1 LKPATAYAVVT
12 WEQLHRDAR
21 TLAGALI
28 HQAFTGIVAV
38 TRGGLIPAA
47 IIARELEL
55 RLIESISV
63 ISYEGEAGTAA
74 PPRIVKPAAAAG
86 DGAGFLVIDDLVD
99 SGETARAVRA
109 ALPAAY
115 FACLYAKPAG
125 RPYTDRFVAEVPQDT
140 WILFPWD
147 TAPLFVP
154 PLAQAGKGGGD
165 QAIPRTPAHIQ
176 SGGNAAIP
184 PTPAHIQSGG
194 NAAIPPTPAH
204 IQRGGN
210 AAIPPTPPSI
220 S

>member
-1 LKPATAYAVVT
+1 MKPATAYAVVT

-21 TLAGALI
+21 SLAGALM
-28 HQAFTGIVAV
+28 HHAFRGIVAV

-47 IIARELEL
+47 IVARELEL
-55 RLIESISV
+55 RLVESISV
-63 ISYEGEAGTAA
+63 ISYAGEAGTAT
-74 PPRIVKPAAAAG
+74 PPRVVKAASAAG

-99 SGETARAVRA
+99 SGETARAVRT
-109 ALPAAY
+109 ALPAAH

-154 PLAQAGKGGGD
+154 PLAHAVKGGGNE
-165 QAIPRTPAHIQ
+165 AIPSAP
-176 SGGNAAIP
+176 S
-184 PTPAHIQSGG
+184 
-194 NAAIPPTPAH
+194 
-204 IQRGGN
+204 
-210 AAIPPTPPSI
+210 SI